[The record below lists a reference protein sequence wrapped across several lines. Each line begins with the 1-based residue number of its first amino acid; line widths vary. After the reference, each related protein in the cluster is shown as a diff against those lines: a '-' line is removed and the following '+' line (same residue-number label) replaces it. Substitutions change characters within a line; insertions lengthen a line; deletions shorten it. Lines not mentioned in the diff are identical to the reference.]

1 MFEQSKSPVPADY
14 FLKPGYIFLPN
25 RPTVIST
32 VLGSCVGVCLWDRK
46 RRVGGVNH
54 FQLPYHDR
62 KENATAR
69 YGDVSTVTLIR
80 MMMAEGSKIKH
91 LEAQIFG
98 GADNPELKTRSVGM
112 DVGMEN
118 IQVARKI
125 LGRYKIKIVS
135 EDVGGEKGRKIVF
148 NTGSYE
154 IAVLK
159 VESIRKG
166 DWYPYIS
173 DR

>member
-1 MFEQSKSPVPADY
+1 MFEQSKTPVPADY
-14 FLKPGYIFLPN
+14 FLKPGYIFLPS

-32 VLGSCVGVCLWDRK
+32 VLGSCVGVCLWDR
-46 RRVGGVNH
+46 RRQVGGVNH
-54 FQLPYHDR
+54 FQLPYHDK

-80 MMMAEGSKIKH
+80 MMVAEGSKIKH

-98 GADNPELKTRSVGM
+98 GADNPSLGTRNVGM
-112 DVGMEN
+112 GN
-118 IQVARKI
+118 IHVARKI
-125 LGRYKIKIVS
+125 LGQYKIKIVS

-159 VESIRKG
+159 VGSIRKG